1 MEKNFD
7 LNKMGLVPL
16 TENEL
21 IQVDGGSFW
30 GEVLRQIGVE
40 TLIGGAKM
48 LAKKVID
55 DWNSRS
61 GSQNSMI
68 NIYSTNPYH

>member
-1 MEKNFD
+1 MQQNFD

-21 IQVDGGSFW
+21 TQVDGGGFW
-30 GEVLRQIGVE
+30 GDALKQLGIEFLTGS
-40 TLIGGAKM
+40 AKL
-48 LAKKVID
+48 LAQKVID

-61 GSQNSMI
+61 GSQNSMT

>member
-1 MEKNFD
+1 
-7 LNKMGLVPL
+7 MGLVPL

-21 IQVDGGSFW
+21 TQVDGGGFW
-30 GEVLRQIGVE
+30 GELLRQAGID
-40 TLIGGAKM
+40 TLIGCAKI
-48 LAKKVID
+48 LAQKVID

-61 GSQNSMI
+61 GSQNSMT

>member
-1 MEKNFD
+1 MKQTFD

-21 IQVDGGSFW
+21 IQVDGGGFW
-30 GEVLRQIGVE
+30 GDVLRQIGVD
-40 TLIGGAKM
+40 TLIGGAKS
-48 LAKKVID
+48 LAQKVID

-61 GSQNSMI
+61 RSQNSMT

>member
-1 MEKNFD
+1 MKQTFD
-7 LNKMGLVPL
+7 LKKMGLVPL

-21 IQVDGGSFW
+21 IQVDGGGFW
-30 GEVLRQIGVE
+30 GDVLRQIGVD

-48 LAKKVID
+48 LAQKVID

-61 GSQNSMI
+61 RSQNSMT